1 MLKIELVPDLDHC
14 IETVAKK
21 EYNEAVHQLLSE
33 KTASDELKEKEEIL
47 RLFLETAD
55 FKKLRAESEPHLL
68 QGEQVRFIIHLKDG
82 VAKYDMNIQT
92 TPF

>member
-14 IETVAKK
+14 IETVARK